1 MPNHTVK
8 THDDGAV
15 LPRED
20 QLAWKIA
27 QVAAHHQQADA
38 DVIEMIGNR
47 LIDNAAVAIAAI
59 NRQTVRNAR
68 LLALGYPHPNNSVHC
83 LIEFIFIKTKFKMKT
98 LKKAPSRR

>member
-8 THDDGAV
+8 THADGAV

-27 QVAAHHQQADA
+27 QMAAHNQQADA

-47 LIDNAAVAIAAI
+47 LIDNAAVAIAAFFG
-59 NRQTVRNAR
+59 NLEEEENVE
-68 LLALGYPHPNNSVHC
+68 LEALPQP
-83 LIEFIFIKTKFKMKT
+83 LP
-98 LKKAPSRR
+98 LPAPLPEPEPLPLSAASPL